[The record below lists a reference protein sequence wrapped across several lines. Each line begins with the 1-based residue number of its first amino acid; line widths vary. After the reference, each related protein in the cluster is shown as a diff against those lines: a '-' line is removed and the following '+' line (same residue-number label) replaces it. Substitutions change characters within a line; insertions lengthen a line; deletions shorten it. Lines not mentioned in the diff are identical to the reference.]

1 MINRSSRR
9 IQYDLEITDQCWR
22 TAFLLCRLLD
32 ADDRSESGVKLLA
45 DAAMNW
51 IHAEKVETRIIGLNL
66 HRFLLKA
73 KLVKSSALQ
82 REKILE
88 IFFLSKRSDV
98 RLAALDLLGALGKS
112 PNPVEKLPSSEVA
125 ELREFSSRMLEA
137 LNASQYSYAAK
148 GFRVDIERCM
158 EVTTAYA
165 AMQEIVEGVGI
176 N

>member
-1 MINRSSRR
+1 MVNRLSRNT
-9 IQYDLEITDQCWR
+9 QYDLEIADQCWR

-32 ADDRSESGVKLLA
+32 ADERSGSGVKLLA

-66 HRFLLKA
+66 LRFLLKA
-73 KLVKSSALQ
+73 KLVKNSALQ
-82 REKILE
+82 RENILQ

-112 PNPVEKLPSSEVA
+112 PNPVEELPSREVA
-125 ELREFSSRMLEA
+125 ELRKFSSRMLEA
-137 LNASQYSYAAK
+137 LNASQYSYTVK
-148 GFRVDIERCM
+148 GFRVDVERCM
-158 EVTTAYA
+158 EGTTAYA
-165 AMQEIVEGVGI
+165 AMQGIVEGVGV